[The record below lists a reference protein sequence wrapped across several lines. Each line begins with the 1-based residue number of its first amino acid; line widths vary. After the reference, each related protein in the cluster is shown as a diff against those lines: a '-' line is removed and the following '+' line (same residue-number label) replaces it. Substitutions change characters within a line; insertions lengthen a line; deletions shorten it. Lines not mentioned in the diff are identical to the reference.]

1 MRLNE
6 AILDVSMEN
15 SHSEFE
21 GRLEEDLN
29 LSEEDM
35 FETSEAPIET
45 KRANVG
51 YQTMAE
57 DVSAIQDQTNLAQKL
72 KDRKVK
78 KIKKATTY
86 AGPEE
91 QLEDQEAIAA
101 ASIRTNFIQKEL
113 LVEKNELKMPVN
125 LQYISREDSENTLM
139 VVLSDTK
146 SAMRFMVGKR
156 FKYVFE
162 AKMAKLN
169 TIVTVQELKKDRA
182 TKQWMVSRVFLK

>member
-1 MRLNE
+1 
-6 AILDVSMEN
+6 
-15 SHSEFE
+15 
-21 GRLEEDLN
+21 
-29 LSEEDM
+29 
-35 FETSEAPIET
+35 
-45 KRANVG
+45 
-51 YQTMAE
+51 MAE
-57 DVSAIQDQTNLAQKL
+57 DVSAIHDQTNLTHKM

-86 AGPEE
+86 ASPED
-91 QLEDQEAIAA
+91 QLEDQEAIAT

-113 LVEKNELKMPVN
+113 FVEKNELKMPVN

-146 SAMRFMVGKR
+146 SAMRFMVAKR

-169 TIVTVQELKKDRA
+169 SIITVQELKKDRA
-182 TKQWMVSRVFLK
+182 TKQWMVTMMKIDKKFQIGDTLLGKPLIM